1 MRLIWN
7 KALLENQKSEV
18 RSQEERF
25 SLNARVCSSWGV
37 LHRWLLASS
46 IARKLVSSCI
56 LSVLLTAIDPALAEY
71 TPPPDQPPPKGTT
84 TSSGP
89 RGGCESSKGVP
100 LTVLAPIKHVGQTA
114 SVRPTF
120 AWFVPDTKPFPLEF
134 KLFELTGNNSFKL
147 VEKLD
152 LQSSSG
158 IMKLSLPEDK
168 PGLVIGQRYLWQI
181 ALKCDSNYPSTWV
194 VARAQIEIVEM
205 PPNLKTVLSTTKN
218 PQEIT
223 QVYARASLWY
233 DALREAL
240 ETAEDSRLGAIA
252 SSLLADL
259 AKLEEP
265 QQRANLTQITNSQR

>member
-1 MRLIWN
+1 MRLIWD
-7 KALLENQKSEV
+7 KALLEN
-18 RSQEERF
+18 
-25 SLNARVCSSWGV
+25 NDSSTSMMTST
-37 LHRWLLASS
+37 LWLLARP
-46 IARKLVSSCI
+46 INRRLVSSCI
-56 LSVLLTAIDPALAEY
+56 LSLLLAAINPALAEY
-71 TPPPDQPPPKGTT
+71 NPPPDQPPPKGNTS
-84 TSSGP
+84 SSGP
-89 RGGCESSKGVP
+89 RGGCASNTGVP

-168 PGLVIGQRYLWQI
+168 AGLVVGQRYLWQI
-181 ALKCDSNYPSTWV
+181 ALKCDLNHPSTWV
-194 VARAQIEIVEM
+194 VARAQIEVVEM
-205 PPNLKTVLSTTKN
+205 LPNLKTVLSTTKN
-218 PQEIT
+218 PIEIT
-223 QVYARASLWY
+223 EVYARASLWY

-240 ETAEDSRLGAIA
+240 GTAEGSRLGAIA

-265 QQRANLTQITNSQR
+265 QQRANLTQITSSKR

>member
-1 MRLIWN
+1 METTAQSMMMTSRL
-7 KALLENQKSEV
+7 
-18 RSQEERF
+18 
-25 SLNARVCSSWGV
+25 
-37 LHRWLLASS
+37 WLLGKG
-46 IARKLVSSCI
+46 IKNRIVTSCTLSLL
-56 LSVLLTAIDPALAEY
+56 LSVTSVALAEY
-71 TPPPDQPPPKGTT
+71 VPPPDQPPPKGNTS
-84 TSSGP
+84 SSGP
-89 RGGCESSKGVP
+89 RGGCASNTDVP

-120 AWFVPDTKPFPLEF
+120 AWFVPDTKSFPLEF
-134 KLFELTGNNSFKL
+134 KLFEVTGNNSFKL

-168 PGLVIGQRYLWQI
+168 PGLAVGQRYLWQI

-194 VARAQIEIVEM
+194 VARAQIEVVEM

-218 PQEIT
+218 SQEIT
-223 QVYARASLWY
+223 EVYARASLWY

-240 ETAEDSRLGAIA
+240 ETAEGSRLGAIA

-265 QQRANLTQITNSQR
+265 QQRANLSQIANSQR